1 MTSLQKI
8 KKSIKKD
15 WYIQGF
21 NAVPLYLGPSAI
33 SGIHMAKDLGFG
45 YSAFLFHYQNGY
57 GEMAYLNTDIKK
69 IWQTVRRKMIR
80 DRKYLEKVKRL
91 YYSKIKSV
99 SALQVR
105 IWRLDL
111 KKLSEKEL
119 VAWFKA
125 SFQAQIDTVGVG
137 HLVES
142 IGMSV
147 EKEFKIA
154 LLQAVGPRLDFNQL
168 YTTLTAPSESSFIS
182 RQEAELH
189 QIALSPRSKQQKR
202 LLSHVKRYYWIQNS
216 YTGPKHLTVKDFQRR
231 LYAARGVHVEKFN
244 EAKRQKK
251 ALIASL
257 KLNKHVQEL
266 ISLVDFTTIWQ
277 DDRKAN
283 ILMNVSYLD
292 TLAKEVAR
300 RVRLPLSCIYQLG
313 VNEVFGLR
321 SIDDVAGLR
330 HELIVRQRGCLV
342 LLAGN
347 NEYMASGRE
356 YRRLVSLLRKVE
368 KRSSSTGSAI
378 HGTVANGGTAMGR
391 VIVCKN
397 ILSIA
402 KVGRGDVIVASMT
415 RPEFMPALKKASA
428 IVTDEGGITCHAA
441 IVARELNIPCV
452 IGTKVGT
459 KVLKDGMTVEVR
471 ANHGIVRIVR

>member
-1 MTSLQKI
+1 MNAQQKI
-8 KKSIKKD
+8 KQVIKKD

-21 NAVPLYLGPSAI
+21 NAIPLYLASSAV
-33 SGIHMAKDLGFG
+33 SGIYMARDLGYG
-45 YSAFLFHYQNGY
+45 YTQYLFHYQDGY
-57 GEMAYLNTDIKK
+57 GEMAYLNSDIKK
-69 IWQTVRRKMIR
+69 IWQTVRRKLIS
-80 DRKYLEKVKRL
+80 DRNYLEKVRRL
-91 YYSKIKSV
+91 YYLKIQSV
-99 SALQVR
+99 SALQKK
-105 IWRLDL
+105 ISHLDFN
-111 KKLSEKEL
+111 KLSEKEL
-119 VAWFKA
+119 ITLLKV
-125 SFQAQIDTVGVG
+125 SFQAQIDTVGTG

-142 IGMSV
+142 IGVSV
-147 EKEFKIA
+147 EKEFKMA

-168 YTTLTAPSESSFIS
+168 YTTLTAPSEPSFIS

-189 QIALSPRSKQQKR
+189 QIALLPRSQQEEK
-202 LLSHVKRYYWIQNS
+202 LLLHFKKYFWIQNS

-244 EAKRQKK
+244 EANSQKK
-251 ALIASL
+251 TLIASL

-277 DDRKAN
+277 DDRKASILKN
-283 ILMNVSYLD
+283 ISFLD
-292 TLAKEVAR
+292 MVAKEVAR
-300 RVRLPLSCIYQLG
+300 RARMPLSSLYQLG
-313 VNEVFGLR
+313 VNEVLGLQ
-321 SIDDVAGLR
+321 SIGNVVDLR
-330 HELIVRQRGCLV
+330 YELIIRRKGCLI

-347 NEYMASGRE
+347 NEYIASGQA
-356 YRRLVSLLRKVE
+356 YRRLLPRLRQAE
-368 KRSSSTGSAI
+368 KRSSASGSAI

-391 VIVCKN
+391 VVVCKN
-397 ILSIA
+397 ISSIT
-402 KVGRGDVIVASMT
+402 KVGRGDIIVASMT

-452 IGTKVGT
+452 IGTKIGT